1 MKIGII
7 GSGNIGGNLGLHL
20 TNAGHQVLFSSRH
33 PDELTDLLKEAGDKA
48 KVGNVEEAAEFG
60 EVLILAVP
68 FNAIEELSKKL
79 SPLKDKIIIETT
91 NPYPER
97 DGEIAEKVRKSDKP
111 ASVYVADQFPEAH
124 VVKAFNTIYY
134 KHLQD
139 QPFRGGDRRAIPFAG
154 DHEPSLEVVREL
166 IEQIGFAAVYVGPLS
181 ESHPMDVGNA
191 LYNKDLTAEEAYDI
205 LKK

>member
-20 TNAGHQVLFSSRH
+20 TNAGHKVLYSSRH
-33 PDELTDLLKEAGDKA
+33 PDELTDLSEEAGDKA

-68 FNAIEELSKKL
+68 FKAIEELSKKL

-97 DGEIAEKVRKSDKP
+97 DGEIAEKMRKSDNP
-111 ASVYVADQFPEAH
+111 ASVYVAHQFPEAH
-124 VVKAFNTIYY
+124 IVKAFNTIYY

-139 QPFRGGDRRAIPFAG
+139 QPFREGDRRAIPFAG

-166 IEQIGFAAVYVGPLS
+166 IEEIGFAAVYVGDLS
-181 ESHPMDVGNA
+181 ESHPMDVGNE